1 MTVSNT
7 TARTSAVGT
16 NVAGQEIP
24 FSFPIGLSSDL
35 TVKSRVTT
43 TGVEA
48 TLVETTNYTV
58 TINGDSGGT
67 VTMVA
72 AWATTYTLWVI
83 RSTPKTQNLDLE
95 HGGAFSAENVE
106 DALDKSVKMVND
118 LSDKLGRTLHAPDT
132 DATTL
137 NMELPSS
144 VDRKSQ
150 YLSFTVT
157 GEPTV
162 VASVAPTTA
171 TITAF
176 GVTLLDD
183 ASQAA
188 MQTTLG
194 LVPGTNVQTYDAQLA
209 DIAALA
215 VTDSNI
221 IVGNGTSWV
230 AESGATARTSLGV
243 PAATDTPLISKI
255 LVSMRTGEIMTSYRT
270 GEIMVMK

>member
-1 MTVSNT
+1 MISDT

-16 NVAGQEIP
+16 NTAGQEIP
-24 FSFPIGLSSDL
+24 FTFPIGLSTDL

-43 TGVEA
+43 TAVEA
-48 TLVETTNYTV
+48 TLTETTDYTID
-58 TINGDSGGT
+58 INGDSGGT

-83 RSTPKTQNLDLE
+83 RNTPRTQNLDLE
-95 HGGAFSAENVE
+95 NGGAFSAENVE
-106 DALDKSVKMVND
+106 DALDKNCKMTND
-118 LSDKLGRTLHAPDT
+118 LADKLGRTLHAPDT
-132 DATTL
+132 DGTSL
-137 NMELPSS
+137 DMELPSS

-150 YLSFTVT
+150 YLAFSAT

-176 GVTLLDD
+176 AETLLDD

-188 MQTTLG
+188 MRTTLA
-194 LVPGTNVQTYDAQLA
+194 LVPGTNVQAYSALLLA
-209 DIAALA
+209 IAALA
-215 VTDSNI
+215 VTDGNI
-221 IVGNGTSWV
+221 MVGNGTTWV

-243 PAATDTPLISKI
+243 PAASDTPLISKI
-255 LVSMRTGEIMTSYRT
+255 LVSMTSGNILTSYRT
-270 GEIMVMK
+270 GEILVLV